1 MKKLLG
7 LLCLGA
13 SVVCAQSI
21 NGVWDAVIN
30 VKDYEVPFRMEFS
43 QQGSA
48 VTGSF
53 QDGDLKVG
61 STSGQLENGN
71 LHLRYDYYN
80 ADLQAALNDGKLEG
94 TFTKKGRTGLTT
106 YKFRAAR
113 FQPAA
118 APDENAPSIAG
129 EWTIRAETN
138 NNRPN
143 AWRLILRQSGAEV
156 TGAIL
161 RLDGDTGTLSGKF
174 HDGKLV
180 LSHFS
185 AARPALVEATLNA
198 DGTLDG
204 IMNRTTKFVA
214 ARASEAGA
222 KGLKE
227 PPDPSR
233 YTSVKDPSEPFHFS
247 FADVEG
253 KTVSETDAQ
262 FRGKVVI
269 VNIMGSWCPNCH
281 DETPFLVELY
291 AKYHAQGL
299 EIVGLAFEALGNLD
313 EDRTQVRAF
322 VRRHGITYP
331 ILIAGQSETGA
342 VPKTL
347 PQIANFDAYPTSF
360 FLGRD
365 GRVKSVHAGFAS
377 PATGAENLRLKREVE
392 DTVKKLLAEKAPELN
407 TRLN

>member
-1 MKKLLG
+1 M
-7 LLCLGA
+7 A
-13 SVVCAQSI
+13 TSRFA
-21 NGVWDAVIN
+21 
-30 VKDYEVPFRMEFS
+30 
-43 QQGSA
+43 
-48 VTGSF
+48 
-53 QDGDLKVG
+53 
-61 STSGQLENGN
+61 STSGQFENGS

-80 ADLQAALNDGKLEG
+80 ADLQASLNDGKLEG

-106 YKFRAAR
+106 YKLRAAR
-113 FQPAA
+113 FQPAP
-118 APDENAPSIAG
+118 APDESAPSIAG
-129 EWTIRAETN
+129 EWIIRAETN

-180 LSHFS
+180 LSHFT
-185 AARPALVEATLNA
+185 AARPALVEATLKP

-204 IMNRTTKFVA
+204 IMNHSTKFVA
-214 ARASEAGA
+214 VRAAEASA
-222 KGLKE
+222 KGFKE

-233 YTSVKDPSEPFHFS
+233 YTSVKDPSEPLHFS
-247 FADVEG
+247 FADLDG
-253 KTVSETDAQ
+253 HIVSETDPQ

-299 EIVGLAFEALGNLD
+299 EIVGLAFEALGNLE

-322 VRRHGITYP
+322 IRRHGITYP
-331 ILIAGQSETGA
+331 ILIAGQSEAGA

-360 FLGRD
+360 FVGRD

-377 PATGAENLRLKREVE
+377 PATGAENGRLKREVE
-392 DTVKKLLAEKAPELN
+392 DTVKKLLAEKAPDLN
-407 TRLN
+407 SRLN

>member
-1 MKKLLG
+1 
-7 LLCLGA
+7 
-13 SVVCAQSI
+13 
-21 NGVWDAVIN
+21 
-30 VKDYEVPFRMEFS
+30 
-43 QQGSA
+43 
-48 VTGSF
+48 
-53 QDGDLKVG
+53 
-61 STSGQLENGN
+61 
-71 LHLRYDYYN
+71 
-80 ADLQAALNDGKLEG
+80 
-94 TFTKKGRTGLTT
+94 
-106 YKFRAAR
+106 
-113 FQPAA
+113 
-118 APDENAPSIAG
+118 
-129 EWTIRAETN
+129 
-138 NNRPN
+138 
-143 AWRLILRQSGAEV
+143 LRQSGAEV

-185 AARPALVEATLNA
+185 AARPALVEATLKA
-198 DGTLDG
+198 DGTLEG
-204 IMNRTTKFVA
+204 IMNHTTKFVA
-214 ARASEAGA
+214 ARAAEASA

-247 FADVEG
+247 FADLEG
-253 KTVSETDAQ
+253 RTVSETDPQ

-291 AKYHAQGL
+291 AKYHSQGL
-299 EIVGLAFEALGNLD
+299 EIVGLAFEALSNLE

-322 VRRHGITYP
+322 MKRHGITYP

-392 DTVKKLLAEKAPELN
+392 DTVKKLLAEKAPDLN
-407 TRLN
+407 SRLN